1 MAEQRSSRPGFVRE
15 VLQIGLPLVI
25 LAAGGAAYWLLSRPI
40 EAPAR
45 QVEEDEAPL
54 VSTVPAQAHDGGL
67 EIRVD
72 GAVVPYRE
80 IELSAEIDGRVEFKA
95 DVCRAGSY
103 VTRNTLLLKIDPR
116 DYELER
122 DRLGKE
128 VEQAAGDCD
137 ELEAEIKNTEEYLI
151 PLAQEQLDLQ
161 EADFKRQ
168 EELHGRRIASDSD
181 LGQAS
186 LNRLQAANAL
196 ETLDSQLRV
205 LRKRR
210 GRLTAAKEHA
220 AVLLEKAE
228 LDLERTELYSPD
240 DADGVIVS
248 DLVEKGDYVRKGTPL
263 VTFEDTS
270 KVEVKCNLRV
280 DELYWLWNEMG
291 GTLEDESN
299 VSGAAYQVPQAS
311 AAVVYRIEDQA
322 YEWTGVLSRYDGI
335 GMDEA
340 TRTVPC
346 RVVVDDPRKGCVREG
361 DELLCRETRPPALVR
376 GMYVT
381 VKIHAEPQ
389 AKLVRVPEAA
399 VRPGNKVWVVRDGKL
414 AILDVHVVQTADDTV
429 IVLAGPLK
437 DGDPV
442 VVTPLAEVQQGMAV
456 TEQIDR

>member
-15 VLQIGLPLVI
+15 VLQVGLPLVI
-25 LAAGGAAYWLLSRPI
+25 LAAGGAGYWLLSRPV

-45 QVEEDEAPL
+45 PVEEDEAPL
-54 VSTVPAQAHDGGL
+54 VSTVPAQEHEAGL

-128 VEQAAGDCD
+128 VEQAAGDVA
-137 ELEAEIKNTEEYLI
+137 ELEAEIKNFEKLTE
-151 PLAQEQLDLQ
+151 LAQKQLDLQ
-161 EADFKRQ
+161 EAEFKRQ
-168 EELHGRRIASDSD
+168 EELHGRRIASDSE

-186 LNRLQAANAL
+186 LTKLQAENAL

-205 LRKRR
+205 LEERR

-291 GTLEDESN
+291 DTLEDESN
-299 VSGAAYQVPQAS
+299 VTGAAYQVPQAS

-335 GMDEA
+335 GLDET

-361 DELLCRETRPPALVR
+361 DELLCRETR
-376 GMYVT
+376 
-381 VKIHAEPQ
+381 
-389 AKLVRVPEAA
+389 
-399 VRPGNKVWVVRDGKL
+399 
-414 AILDVHVVQTADDTV
+414 
-429 IVLAGPLK
+429 
-437 DGDPV
+437 
-442 VVTPLAEVQQGMAV
+442 
-456 TEQIDR
+456 